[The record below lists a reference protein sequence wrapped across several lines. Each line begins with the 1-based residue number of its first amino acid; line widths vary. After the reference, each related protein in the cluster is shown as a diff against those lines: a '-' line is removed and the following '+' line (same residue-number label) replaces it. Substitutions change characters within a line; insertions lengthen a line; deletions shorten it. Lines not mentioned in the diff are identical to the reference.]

1 MDRELEMP
9 MGPVH
14 PIPVESQKSTAS
26 QPDAGIEHARHILA
40 EQALSISE
48 VDGKPR
54 SRWRLIAILIALFV
68 RQPRPKSPSLPTT
81 SHTHPSIPSSHSS

>member
-9 MGPVH
+9 MGPIH
-14 PIPVESQKSTAS
+14 QTPVESQKSTTS
-26 QPDAGIEHARHILA
+26 QPDVGIEHDHHSLA

-68 RQPRPKSPSLPTT
+68 CQPRPKSPSLPTT
-81 SHTHPSIPSSHSS
+81 YHTNPSIPSSHSS